1 MRLLNAL
8 SLAMRV
14 AAHAL
19 LFLVAA
25 LVFFLGLGIGLQVNS
40 ALGSALWVAAG
51 AIVALNLYLISKR
64 LR

>member
-8 SLAMRV
+8 SLAMRI

>member
-25 LVFFLGLGIGLQVNS
+25 LVFFLGMGIGLQVNS

>member
-25 LVFFLGLGIGLQVNS
+25 LVFFLGLGIGLQVSPN
-40 ALGSALWVAAG
+40 LGTALWVVAAALAG
-51 AIVALNLYLISKR
+51 LNLYIIFKR
-64 LR
+64 RS